1 MHLGHWVLIISS
13 VTTDIEMILA
23 QVVLLNLIQLRPE
36 FGRVALVAVAEIRLG
51 KIVALRL
58 QDALWSRIADI
69 EVTRF
74 DRSDEVFVRW
84 LHCTVWIPA

>member
-51 KIVALRL
+51 EIVALRF

-74 DRSDEVFVRW
+74 D
-84 LHCTVWIPA
+84 

>member
-36 FGRVALVAVAEIRLG
+36 FSRVALVAVAEIRLG
-51 KIVALRL
+51 EIVALRL

-74 DRSDEVFVRW
+74 D
-84 LHCTVWIPA
+84 